1 MHRLLMAALTAM
13 SLPAAYAGAAET
25 FVTVDQ
31 ELSTESVLALVDTGF
46 EGLETVARA
55 LAAGD
60 DEAAK
65 IALAQHFATR
75 EQPVV
80 PEPRFPGVGESNSM
94 IVARADAGRKQVA
107 DEQWLKHVF
116 TLANNDEG
124 TQETFDLGPEI
135 DWLHNPSEAL
145 SWSIYLNQLNVVAH
159 LAGLYAATSEEKYAQ
174 EAGNLVQSW
183 VRRCP
188 RGFGGMQ
195 KSGIFNSGMEVRNR
209 LCNCIAAYEIVRGSP
224 SIDPDMHL
232 AFWKLFIA
240 SCRELMDYTGVR
252 FPGLIPAAVMFPE
265 FTEAPRWL
273 EVGYRCLH
281 HCLVERTTPEGAWDT
296 HSISYQTV
304 PVPWAARSL
313 EFLRAN
319 PGRSEF
325 NEMEQMVKTQIGKL
339 LGLMLRIAMPNGAL
353 PNIGDTYGRSDW
365 SDGHTREL
373 LTSFIH
379 SQLSPE
385 QQEQLR
391 DILDPYTRLQAALVM
406 ADGGRPGDVLPR
418 SFAAP
423 GSGYYVLRSAWE
435 PARAQYLYFDLSPQ
449 ALGHAHNDATHFELY
464 AYGKPLLT
472 DTGDYFL
479 GWGYRTALHN
489 AVEIDGKQQDRGA
502 AALMFPCDF
511 VSAPGLQ
518 LVDGAH
524 GAYESL
530 GVTQRRK
537 ILHILD
543 SYYVL
548 CDVLTGEGSH
558 VCEQFFHFA
567 GPSQNQAA
575 QVTLDPDSAA
585 AFTTHEKGANVVV
598 APVRRDDL
606 AAQFVE
612 GEDTDMLPDDK
623 YERSAML
630 GWMVTTGT
638 FRRVKSPALM
648 YSREGQLPLSFCQVL
663 LPLAADCKG
672 QVSPRA
678 LTVTRNGGA
687 LTPEQA
693 TAVELSL
700 SIDRP
705 RFSEDET
712 APERGPNLAL
722 DKSGNVEINQG
733 SFGSDAGA
741 MLTDGDLSSRTVGR
755 GASSGPYTPGVLL
768 EGRFWVDFG
777 EPKEVNT
784 LVLHHAIWNGNTLL
798 YPAESLV
805 VEFWDGEAWAPVTGD
820 KSVWGAEM
828 VSSTSF
834 DTVLT
839 SRIGVRVERPS
850 GGRLAMREIEAYCV
864 APEELRRVEA
874 LRAQRTVEQWTDTL
888 LIRHSVEGEL
898 GFGGFSTDAEVC
910 LVRTD
915 GAGEVQRVVL
925 KDGTGVTAD
934 GEPLLR
940 CAHPMGVVGAQW
952 QGDVVDLDS
961 LSPVGVEVRA
971 GGASRLNC
979 RTRETASA
987 AVDGMLRAQ
996 RVPEGNAPTIGD
1008 LKVEYHPA
1016 QQGLAGGQPWAMVTW
1031 QTSAP
1036 ATTQVEF
1043 EQPGVGLRRTVCDE
1057 ALETA
1062 HSARVEFLRPGEE
1075 YQFRPVSLDA
1085 WGRPARH

>member
-1 MHRLLMAALTAM
+1 MSSLLLAALAALSLTTTAAVDE
-13 SLPAAYAGAAET
+13 PV
-25 FVTVDQ
+25 VTVDQ
-31 ELSTESVLALVDTGF
+31 ELSTEAVLALVDTRYP
-46 EGLETVARA
+46 GLEALAEA

-65 IALAQHFATR
+65 IALARHFATR
-75 EQPVV
+75 DKPVV

-94 IVARADAGRKQVA
+94 VVARADAGRKQVA

-174 EAGNLVQSW
+174 EAGDLVQSW

-188 RGFGGMQ
+188 RGLGGMQ
-195 KSGIFNSGMEVRNR
+195 RSGIFNSGMEVRNR
-209 LCNCIAAYEIVRGSP
+209 LCNCIAAYEIVRKSP
-224 SIDPDMHL
+224 SITPDTHL

-240 SCRELMDYTGVR
+240 SCRELMEYTGVR

-265 FTEAPRWL
+265 FTEAPVWL
-273 EVGYRCLH
+273 EVGRECLH

-304 PVPWAARSL
+304 PVPWGARSL

-319 PGRSEF
+319 PGGGEF
-325 NEMEQMVKTQIGKL
+325 AQMEQMVRTQIGKL

-365 SDGHTREL
+365 SDGHTRQL

-385 QQEQLR
+385 QQENLSE
-391 DILDPYTRLQAALVM
+391 ILDPYARLQAALLM

-418 SFAAP
+418 SLAAP
-423 GSGYYVLRSAWE
+423 GSGYYVLRSGWE
-435 PARAQYLYFDLSPQ
+435 PAQAQYLYFDLSPQ

-464 AYGKPLLT
+464 AYGKSLLT

-489 AVEIDGKQQDRGA
+489 AVEVDGRQQDRGA

-537 ILHILD
+537 MLHLLD

-548 CDVLTGEGSH
+548 TDVLTGEGSH
-558 VCEQFFHFA
+558 LCEQFFHFA

-575 QVTLDPDSAA
+575 QVTLDPQTAA

-598 APVRRDDL
+598 APVMRDDL

-612 GEDTDMLPDDK
+612 GQDTEMRPEDK

-638 FRRVKSPALM
+638 FKRVKSPALV
-648 YSREGQLPLSFCQVL
+648 YSREGRLPLSFCQVL
-663 LPLAADCKG
+663 LPLDAGWKG
-672 QVSPRA
+672 QVAPRG
-678 LTVTRNGGA
+678 LTVTGNGGA

-693 TAVELSL
+693 TAVEVSL

-712 APERGPNLAL
+712 APEQGPNLAL
-722 DKSGNVEINQG
+722 DKSGNAEINQG

-768 EGRFWVDFG
+768 QGRFWVDFG

-784 LVLHHAIWNGNTLL
+784 LVLHHAIWNGSTLL
-798 YPAESLV
+798 YPAESMV

-820 KSVWGAEM
+820 KTVWGAEM

-834 DTVLT
+834 DTVRT

-874 LRAQRTVEQWTDTL
+874 LRAQRTSEQWTDTL
-888 LIRHSVEGEL
+888 LIRHSAEGEL
-898 GFGGFSTDAEVC
+898 SFGGFSTDAEVC

-915 GAGEVQRVVL
+915 DVGEIHRIVL
-925 KDGTGVTAD
+925 KEGTTLTAA

-940 CAHPMGVVGAQW
+940 CAHPMGVVDARW
-952 QGDVVDLDS
+952 QGESVDLDCF
-961 LSPVGVEVRA
+961 SPVGVEVRA
-971 GGASRLNC
+971 GSASRLSH
-979 RTRETASA
+979 RGRETPFVAD
-987 AVDGMLRAQ
+987 DGVLRA
-996 RVPEGNAPTIGD
+996 RMAPEGDAPVISDVQVT
-1008 LKVEYHPA
+1008 YHPA
-1016 QQGLAGGQPWAMVTW
+1016 QQGLAGGQPWAAVTW
-1031 QTSAP
+1031 QTSTP
-1036 ATTQVEF
+1036 ATTQVQF
-1043 EQPGVGLRRTVCDE
+1043 EQPGVGVRRTICDE
-1057 ALETA
+1057 ALVTA
-1062 HSARVEFLRPGEE
+1062 HSAQVEFLRPGEE

-1085 WGRPARH
+1085 WGRPAEQ